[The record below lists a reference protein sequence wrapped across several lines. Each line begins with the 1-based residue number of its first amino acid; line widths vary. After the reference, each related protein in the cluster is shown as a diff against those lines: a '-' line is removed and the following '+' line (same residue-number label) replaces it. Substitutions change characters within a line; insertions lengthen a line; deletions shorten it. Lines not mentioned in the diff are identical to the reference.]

1 MILEERYIEFITKHN
16 LTQSQFLLL
25 HLMYK
30 KKFELIKRYRECYP
44 TDNGS
49 MLGKNLT
56 NDLITR
62 GFLIKVDSSY
72 KLGDIFL
79 DIYIDEFTAGNE
91 IWELYPKFIIINGT
105 NIPLTTMDKNL
116 FRKIYIDKILYNRE
130 EHLEVVKDIEYGNK
144 NELINL
150 GIDKFINSEFWK
162 VLREKRINDAN
173 YNESIN
179 LYEENDF

>member
-30 KKFELIKRYRECYP
+30 KKFNLIKKYRECYP

-49 MLGKNLT
+49 MIGKNLT
-56 NDLITR
+56 KDLIDR
-62 GFLIKVDSSY
+62 GFLVKIDSSY

-79 DIYIDEFTAGNE
+79 DIYIDDYTAGNE
-91 IWELYPKFIIINGT
+91 IWDLYPKFIIINEV

-116 FRKIYIDKILYNRE
+116 FRKIYIDKILYSRE
-130 EHLEVVKDIEYGNK
+130 EHLEVVKDIEYGTEK
-144 NELINL
+144 ELINL

-162 VLREKRINDAN
+162 VLREKRLQDVEYKEAT
-173 YNESIN
+173 N